1 MILPRIPSSWNQR
14 PKSPDLVMCECVY
27 VGWGVSYMKYNSFW
41 MKMSFREQFRY
52 SYGTTLHKAERERNP
67 LSLCACWHMCKQRS
81 EVDIYNHFFF
91 FLEIVSYWAWNSDI
105 WLDWLAGESQCSGS
119 LCPQSHYTRIFTRVL
134 RVHTQV
140 LPLLQQALQW
150 LSHLS
155 SRVFCVSS
163 PWSQQIS
170 TPKFKGENLCCS
182 KI

>member
-1 MILPRIPSSWNQR
+1 MLA
-14 PKSPDLVMCECVY
+14 Y
-27 VGWGVSYMKYNSFW
+27 VQAEVRGWHLQSF
-41 MKMSFREQFRY
+41 
-52 SYGTTLHKAERERNP
+52 
-67 LSLCACWHMCKQRS
+67 
-81 EVDIYNHFFF
+81 FFF

-155 SRVFCVSS
+155 SGVFCVSS

-170 TPKFKGENLCCS
+170 TPKFKGEKSLLFKNINSVGIKGKNYIYYFVGFLRGVQRHKMHL
-182 KI
+182 KIWG